1 MKQEAMSMAKELR
14 KTKDSPD
21 VKAMLQD
28 ANEERAVANEEAMER
43 MDSAQPTPT
52 QEENDL
58 ARLGIQVD
66 EKEPDGSGPTV
77 IRKTVVANVPLGY
90 DTKAALAKEP
100 DEARAEGRSFSRP
113 RSEPKTS

>member
-1 MKQEAMSMAKELR
+1 MAKELR

-21 VKAMLQD
+21 VKAMLQEQR
-28 ANEERAVANEEAMER
+28 EERDRANEEAMER

-58 ARLGIQVD
+58 AKLGIQVD

-77 IRKTVVANVPLGY
+77 ITRTVVANVPLGY
-90 DTKAALAKEP
+90 DTRSMRESRRRSRRR
-100 DEARAEGRSFSRP
+100 RAPEGRRLQTPRPP
-113 RSEPKTS
+113 RSEPKT

>member
-1 MKQEAMSMAKELR
+1 MAKELR

-21 VKAMLQD
+21 VKAMLQEQ
-28 ANEERAVANEEAMER
+28 NEDRAVANEEAMER
-43 MDSAQPTPT
+43 MDSSQPTPT

-100 DEARAEGRSFSRP
+100 DEARAYSRP

>member
-1 MKQEAMSMAKELR
+1 MAKELR
-14 KTKDSPD
+14 KTKDHPD
-21 VKAMLQD
+21 VKAM
-28 ANEERAVANEEAMER
+28 EEQRDERTRLNEEAMER
-43 MDSAQPTPT
+43 MDSSQPTPT

-58 ARLGIQVD
+58 ARLGVHVD

-100 DEARAEGRSFSRP
+100 EEGRTYSRP

>member
-1 MKQEAMSMAKELR
+1 MAKELR

-21 VKAMLQD
+21 VNAMLQEQREMRD
-28 ANEERAVANEEAMER
+28 RANEEAMER

-58 ARLGIQVD
+58 AKLGIQVD

-77 IRKTVVANVPLGY
+77 ITRTVVANVPHGY
-90 DTKAALAKEP
+90 DTRSIERESSEA
-100 DEARAEGRSFSRP
+100 ARAREAGQTSPRPP
-113 RSEPKTS
+113 RSEPKT

>member
-1 MKQEAMSMAKELR
+1 MAKELR

-21 VKAMLQD
+21 VNAMLQ
-28 ANEERAVANEEAMER
+28 EQREQRATANEEAMER
-43 MDSAQPTPT
+43 MDSSQPTPT

-66 EKEPDGSGPTV
+66 EKEDDGSGPTV

-90 DTKAALAKEP
+90 DTKAMLANEQ
-100 DEARAEGRSFSRP
+100 EQRATQAPPPRP
-113 RSEPKTS
+113 RPPEPKT